1 MNPTTK
7 WINLTSN
14 LQTVLY
20 HISNCEYQSARR
32 RGGIDVREDVVV
44 NIFAEFAFKE
54 THRAQLHALQQ
65 WLPCKW
71 TVRLPFSMQIGFR
84 LRMIMRIVSTQIKIA
99 TTRISATKWLLVLPE
114 IAQGDFASL
123 SPSLSIAISRSPA
136 KGIQRLK
143 ASNLH
148 IQCIVS
154 FWYIKSEAMRE
165 NRAAASFKPER

>member
-1 MNPTTK
+1 MDK
-7 WINLTSN
+7 SN
-14 LQTVLY
+14 IQPPNSFISY

-71 TVRLPFSMQIGFR
+71 TVRIPFSMQIGFR

-99 TTRISATKWLLVLPE
+99 TTRISAT
-114 IAQGDFASL
+114 
-123 SPSLSIAISRSPA
+123 
-136 KGIQRLK
+136 
-143 ASNLH
+143 
-148 IQCIVS
+148 
-154 FWYIKSEAMRE
+154 
-165 NRAAASFKPER
+165 